1 MTARSWSGKLLISS
15 RRPSST
21 SIGENTSEGIKPASS
36 FGLMSL
42 KVWAMPLSS
51 LIQASS
57 SASPRLW
64 VAQGNRRIREEVAER
79 DLPGD
84 RRQVVRRL

>member
-1 MTARSWSGKLLISS
+1 MS
-15 RRPSST
+15 
-21 SIGENTSEGIKPASS
+21 PASS
-36 FGLMSL
+36 SGLMSL

-51 LIQASS
+51 LIHASS

-64 VAQGNRRIREEVAER
+64 VAQGMSEFGKEVAER

-84 RRQVVRRL
+84 RRQVVWGGTAVLARASVARASVMPLT